1 MIRGRQKGRF
11 LKIQGI
17 KGEEIAYNPAVIVQK
32 NVNKINGGVNII
44 AARVENLNSN
54 WLDRKFYNPHIMFFT
69 LQNDRLVPVP
79 ETPVFR
85 QYEDPWATW
94 LVGKDNELQLLFG
107 GVKVDRSKEEPVITT
122 RIHLSP
128 SVQELNP
135 DLPFV
140 EIRGMK
146 DVRFAQLPNGQ
157 LAVFTRPITGDA
169 YPGRI
174 GFKIINDIEE
184 IKNSETVRNIKL
196 LKFDLNPFCK
206 IGTNEAFFVKET
218 GLLHVFGHIA
228 FVDGD
233 NFSDESK
240 PIHYAGCE
248 FEVDPKFPFDNII
261 TPRVTVKRSDFPENT
276 KKSKGS
282 RFNDVIFPGGSGGP
296 GETLYFA
303 GVEDALIGV
312 ISLK

>member
-1 MIRGRQKGRF
+1 MGRLLEVRGIRA
-11 LKIQGI
+11 
-17 KGEEIAYNPAVIVQK
+17 EEIAYNPAVIVQK
-32 NVNKINGGVNII
+32 NVNKIADGANII
-44 AARVENLNSN
+44 AARIENLNSN
-54 WLDRKFYNPHIMFFT
+54 WLNREFYNPHIMFFT
-69 LQNDRLVPVP
+69 LQENLLVPIP
-79 ETPVFR
+79 KTPIFR

-94 LVGKDNELQLLFG
+94 LVGKDNRFQLLFG
-107 GVKVDRSKEEPVITT
+107 GVKVDRSEEKPVITT
-122 RIHLSP
+122 QIHLSP

-135 DLPFV
+135 DLPFA

-146 DVRFAQLPNGQ
+146 DVRFAKLTNGQ

-169 YPGRI
+169 FPGRI
-174 GFKIINDIEE
+174 GFKIINSIDE
-184 IKNSETVRNIKL
+184 IKKPETTQNAKL
-196 LKFDLNPFCK
+196 LKFNLSSSCK
-206 IGTNEAFFVKET
+206 IGANEAFFVKET

-312 ISLK
+312 INLK